1 MQTVSCG
8 LKCHKSC
15 GAQVGVVRA
24 GQAFPVWV
32 RGAQLFLRV
41 TSAAPAPLVRLVRGA
56 ELAVAPRPRQRTASS
71 SKQQRSQDGALAEDW
86 ALKAATTTE
95 VPKVWLRALV
105 STAHRACFQCL
116 AHPCQVHGAA
126 YGL

>member
-1 MQTVSCG
+1 MRV
-8 LKCHKSC
+8 
-15 GAQVGVVRA
+15 

-56 ELAVAPRPRQRTASS
+56 ELAVAPRPRLRAAGS
-71 SKQQRSQDGALAEDW
+71 SKQQRSRDGALAEDW
-86 ALKAATTTE
+86 ALKTATE

-105 STAHRACFQCL
+105 STGHKACFKCH
-116 AHPCQVHGAA
+116 AYPCQVHGAA
-126 YGL
+126 CTCLVL